1 MADYFDEMGWKPL
14 GEGETPN
21 QLLHIARLFRDFG
34 MFEELGEHLKLPPP
48 TSRKIIETLPNSV
61 INRRDAQCPVCLKQ
75 FDQEEEAKLLPCKHE
90 FHSPCIIPWLEK
102 TSTCPLCR
110 HELPTDDET
119 HEEYKQQKKREKA
132 REEEIDNLH
141 NSMFS

>member
-21 QLLHIARLFRDFG
+21 QLLHMARLFRDFG

-48 TSRKIIETLPNSV
+48 TSRKIIETLPDSV
-61 INRRDAQCPVCLKQ
+61 IDRRGTSYSIIILKIFVSVIKFINHCLDAQCPVCLKQ
-75 FDQEEEAKLLPCKHE
+75 FDIGETAKLLPCKHE

-102 TSTCPLCR
+102 VNQTNTLNYIIGKISL
-110 HELPTDDET
+110 
-119 HEEYKQQKKREKA
+119 
-132 REEEIDNLH
+132 
-141 NSMFS
+141 